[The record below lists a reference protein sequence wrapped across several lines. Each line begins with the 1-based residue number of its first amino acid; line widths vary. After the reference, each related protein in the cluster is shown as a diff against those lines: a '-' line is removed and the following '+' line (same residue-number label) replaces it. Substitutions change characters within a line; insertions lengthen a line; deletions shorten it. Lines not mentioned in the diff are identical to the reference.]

1 MSMGDVLLVIAAAG
15 ALLNGWQ
22 ISRMAGRVDAMESHM
37 QASLSRLSA
46 DIAAVNTHIDNVLL
60 ADRDRVRP

>member
-22 ISRMAGRVDAMESHM
+22 ISRMAGRMDAMESHM
-37 QASLSRLSA
+37 QTSLGRLSA
-46 DIAAVNTHIDNVLL
+46 DIAAVNTRIDNVLL
-60 ADRDRVRP
+60 ADRDRARS